1 VFKAVSFKVTWTDV
15 NLILAELRDDPP
27 DALNAPLL
35 SALLAASTRLDL
47 DAARLVG
54 GRYEQT
60 TDLRLPEKHAQ
71 PFREWLDRRFFCFS
85 LTRGSDQARAVGCSG
100 PTSIRLT

>member
-15 NLILAELRDDPP
+15 NLILAELRDDLP

-71 PFREWLDRRFFCFS
+71 PFREWLDRATLRRSAIADHGKAQAFVR
-85 LTRGSDQARAVGCSG
+85 LRGSER
-100 PTSIRLT
+100 

>member
-1 VFKAVSFKVTWTDV
+1 VFKAVSFKVTWADV

-47 DAARLVG
+47 DAARLIG
-54 GRYEQT
+54 GSYEQT
-60 TDLRLPEKHAQ
+60 TDLQLPEKHAQ
-71 PFREWLDRRFFCFS
+71 PFREWLDRATFRRSAVGDHGKSEAFVR
-85 LTRGSDQARAVGCSG
+85 LRGSER
-100 PTSIRLT
+100 